1 MNEETVTAYKGFDGQ
16 MQCRG
21 FQFEVGKDY
30 EVAGEVKVCENGFHA
45 CEYPLGVFAYYPP
58 ASSRFAV
65 VEQAGDLSRDGGDTK
80 VASRRISIKA
90 ELSLAGLIRS
100 AVRYTASR
108 CGPVDVGS
116 PASATGRYG
125 AASAT
130 GRYGAASATGD
141 RGAASAT
148 GYQGAASA
156 TGDQGAA
163 SATGYQGAASATGD
177 QGAASATGDQGAAS
191 ATGDQGA
198 ASATGYQGAAS
209 ATGRYGAAS
218 ATGYRG
224 KARGSEGSAIFLVFR
239 DTSVGYGDPEYGRI
253 LHAKAAIVGQ
263 DGVNPDT
270 WYSLNEHGDLVE
282 VTA

>member
-1 MNEETVTAYKGFDGQ
+1 MNEGTVTAYKGFDGQ

-30 EVAGEVKVCENGFHA
+30 EVAGEVRACKSGFHA
-45 CEYPLGVFAYYPP
+45 CEYPLSVFAYYPP

-65 VEQAGDLSRDGGDTK
+65 VEQAGDLSRGGDDTK
-80 VASRRISIKA
+80 VASRRISIKT
-90 ELSLAGLIRS
+90 EVSLAGLIRA
-100 AVRYTASR
+100 AVEYTTSR
-108 CGPVDVGS
+108 CGPVDANS
-116 PASATGRYG
+116 PASATGY
-125 AASAT
+125 
-130 GRYGAASATGD
+130 
-141 RGAASAT
+141 
-148 GYQGAASA
+148 
-156 TGDQGAA
+156 
-163 SATGYQGAASATGD
+163 
-177 QGAASATGDQGAAS
+177 
-191 ATGDQGA
+191 QGA

-218 ATGYRG
+218 ATGYQGAASATGDQGAASATGRYGAASATGDQG

-239 DTSVGYGDPEYGRI
+239 DMSVGYDDPEYGRI
-253 LHAKAAIVGQ
+253 LRAKAAIVGQ